1 MRVKSLWAVACAAAQ
16 TLFVGGCGGSSASP
30 AAPSAESVFLA
41 RPADETAQTSD
52 FGAAGMRLAP
62 GPGFAPAAAASP
74 AAAEWPATR
83 IEASKVPVPRPDA
96 RTRGPA
102 SAPVTIQIFSDFEC
116 PYCAHAAPIV
126 RELEHEFG
134 ASLRVVWHDFPLP
147 GHPHA
152 RTAAATGIEVYLQ
165 RGGAAF
171 WRFHDAI
178 FQAQARGLD
187 PAVIEQLALD
197 EGVNRE
203 RLRSVIAS
211 GAHDARID
219 LDVLLGDAAGVNG
232 TPAFLVNDWLAVGL
246 LPYGEFRAVVAHAL
260 AVSQR

>member
-1 MRVKSLWAVACAAAQ
+1 LKRAKSFWAVACVAAQ
-16 TLFVGGCGGSSASP
+16 SLFAGGCGGSSASP

-41 RPADETAQTSD
+41 GPADETAQTSD

-62 GPGFAPAAAASP
+62 SLAPAAAASP

-83 IEASKVPVPRPDA
+83 VQASQVPVPRPDA

-102 SAPVTIQIFSDFEC
+102 NAPVTIQVFSDFEC
-116 PYCAHAAPIV
+116 PYCAHAAPVV

-134 ASLRVVWHDFPLP
+134 GSIRVVWHDFPLP
-147 GHPHA
+147 GHAHA
-152 RTAAATGIEVYLQ
+152 RLAAATGIEVYVQ

-178 FQAQARGLD
+178 FEAQARGLD
-187 PAVIEQLALD
+187 PAVIEELAID
-197 EGVNRE
+197 EGVNRA
-203 RLRSVIAS
+203 RLRSALAS
-211 GAHDARID
+211 GVHDARID
-219 LDVLLGDAAGVNG
+219 ADVLLGDAAGVNG

-246 LPYGEFRAVVAHAL
+246 LPYSEFSAIVGYAL
-260 AVSQR
+260 AERAR